1 MLEEMG
7 MVTSSPRPE
16 PNYDPFP
23 SGTSYRS
30 MVIECNA
37 EALERMRKR
46 VDISA
51 LGGFTIYCDE
61 PPSIGGDNSAPLPL
75 YYFAASILF

>member
-1 MLEEMG
+1 MLEEVG
-7 MVTSSPRPE
+7 MATSSSRPE

-30 MVIECNA
+30 MVIECDA
-37 EALERMRKR
+37 EALDRMRKR
-46 VDISA
+46 ADIGA
-51 LGGFTIYCDE
+51 FGGFTIYCDE
-61 PPSIGGDNSAPLPL
+61 PPSIGGDNSAPPPL